1 MYKNEKICVPSPE
14 NRSAVRVATSSMS
27 VKAVCIL
34 REDGNSG
41 VNGVVTFT
49 QEAGQSTHIHAEIT
63 GIERG

>member
-1 MYKNEKICVPSPE
+1 MRKILCSLPE
-14 NRSAVRVATSSMS
+14 NRFATRKMS

-41 VNGVVTFT
+41 VNGLVTFT

-63 GIERG
+63 GI